1 MNTQSARTL
10 KIDIRSLGYGTS
22 PSEKSRIKEK
32 TTDFDGIDYQY
43 MFESAYD
50 AVIVTD
56 QEGEILVY
64 NERAL
69 NFFGYDGIG
78 SFEGLTIH
86 ALIAGVTNALLKNI
100 IAVITDHRYMR
111 IQAFAC
117 TIRESFV
124 PVEMIVMGTEKN
136 SADHICYMIR
146 DIQARRHAEQT
157 LLSAFHAM
165 DNTDSGIGIVDLA
178 GKITY
183 ANRKLIA
190 MLGAGDEEKVVG
202 QTLQIWFENDTIVK
216 PMTDAIMAGNDWATE
231 KKITQSDSSH
241 FLRIS
246 AVPDINEDDQL
257 LGMVI
262 SLVDISDRRR
272 AEIAELQLKHD
283 QSIMGSISD
292 TCHAIG
298 QPATVLL
305 SSLEILKDSPNINFK
320 DRKEVEEM
328 CYSAVLELRECL
340 GEMNEARKQFKQSH
354 AKTQFLTSNVNN
366 QSAKTK
372 RLDPKHSPPSQP

>member
-1 MNTQSARTL
+1 MNVQNARTL
-10 KIDIRSLGYGTS
+10 KIDIRSLGYGIT
-22 PSEKSRIKEK
+22 PTTKSRIKGE
-32 TTDFDGIDYQY
+32 TSEFDGIDYRY

-50 AVIVTD
+50 AVVVTD
-56 QEGEILVY
+56 QAGEILVY

-69 NFFGYDGIG
+69 NFFGYSGVG

-86 ALIAGVTNALLKNI
+86 ALIAGITNSLLKSVV
-100 IAVITDHRYMR
+100 AVIEDRRYMR

-117 TIRESFV
+117 TLHEAFV
-124 PVEMIVMGTEKN
+124 PVEMIVMGTQKN

-178 GKITY
+178 GKFTY
-183 ANRKLIA
+183 ANRKLIS
-190 MLGAGDEEKVVG
+190 MLGGGDEGKVVG
-202 QTLQIWFENDTIVK
+202 QALQTWFEYETIVK
-216 PMTDAIMAGNDWATE
+216 PMSDAVMAGNAWTTE
-231 KKITQSDSSH
+231 KKIAQNNKDN
-241 FLRIS
+241 FLQIS
-246 AVPDINEDDQL
+246 VVPDINEDDEF

-262 SLVDISDRRR
+262 SIVDISDRRR
-272 AEIAELQLKHD
+272 AEIAELQVKHN
-283 QSIMGSISD
+283 QSIMAGISE

-320 DRKEVEEM
+320 DRKEVEDM
-328 CYSAVLELRECL
+328 CFSAVLELRECL
-340 GEMNEARKQFKQSH
+340 QEMNAARRKI
-354 AKTQFLTSNVNN
+354 KTSLAENDRPVANTNDLSVENGSLNLKETSI
-366 QSAKTK
+366 
-372 RLDPKHSPPSQP
+372 LP